1 MFNLIKN
8 SSATNYEKSL
18 VVFSQLASLT
28 DNMVREGDILNAL
41 FKLKKP
47 ISLDSSNDEDL
58 VYNISK
64 MVFNM
69 CGQGDISWFNDQ
81 HPQRIRAKYFRL
93 TEEGLRKADHAI
105 YKGSLLEQEVR
116 DSIAT
121 VADEVI
127 TGSRSRYYFGKGQ
140 FPKLSRYVSFMKPE
154 EK

>member
-1 MFNLIKN
+1 
-8 SSATNYEKSL
+8 
-18 VVFSQLASLT
+18 
-28 DNMVREGDILNAL
+28 
-41 FKLKKP
+41 
-47 ISLDSSNDEDL
+47 LDSSNDEDL